1 MGSMSSWAVEWF
13 HLLCVDRVQQPT
25 RPRRQEQPF
34 FLSFFKR
41 VLPRSCM
48 GFSDLVQSQVL
59 PLAAY
64 TNINII
70 LGWYEKRM
78 IDLSE
83 QLFLP
88 N

>member
-1 MGSMSSWAVEWF
+1 
-13 HLLCVDRVQQPT
+13 
-25 RPRRQEQPF
+25 
-34 FLSFFKR
+34 
-41 VLPRSCM
+41 M